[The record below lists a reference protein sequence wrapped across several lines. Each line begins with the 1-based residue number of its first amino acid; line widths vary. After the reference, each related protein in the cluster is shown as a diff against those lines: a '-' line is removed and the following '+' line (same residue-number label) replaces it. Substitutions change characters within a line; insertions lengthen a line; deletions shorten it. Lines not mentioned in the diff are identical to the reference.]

1 MQRAFNSKQLNSKTT
16 GNNGNFAS
24 SESRTGSLCSRSLT
38 HRDKEHS
45 LFTFFFVQNRRL
57 TKRLTPPPGFWKN
70 LFSISSTPRKRSY
83 GQFSSLTLNIPGLV
97 KNNLITFYGERGKN
111 CEDEMGVPR
120 NPARWKNLFRAL
132 RPCHPSKNKDTFNI
146 NR

>member
-1 MQRAFNSKQLNSKTT
+1 MVISHHR
-16 GNNGNFAS
+16 
-24 SESRTGSLCSRSLT
+24 SRELEVYVQGHLLT
-38 HRDKEHS
+38 EAKSTVCLR
-45 LFTFFFVQNRRL
+45 FFFVQNRRL
-57 TKRLTPPPGFWKN
+57 TKRLTPPGFWKN

-97 KNNLITFYGERGKN
+97 KNNLITFYGERGRN

-120 NPARWKNLFRAL
+120 NQARWKNLFRAL

-146 NR
+146 NRYTVDSTLKYFA